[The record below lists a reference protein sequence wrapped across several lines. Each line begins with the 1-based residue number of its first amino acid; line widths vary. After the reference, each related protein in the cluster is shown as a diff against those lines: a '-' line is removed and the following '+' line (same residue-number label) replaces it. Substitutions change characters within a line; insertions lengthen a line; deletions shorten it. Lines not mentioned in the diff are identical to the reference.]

1 VAGCTVTA
9 LEDLRALMRARAL
22 VDRQL
27 EELVVQ
33 AVDDGS
39 DRGAV
44 AAALGMSRSS
54 LYREFGSKIREHR
67 EKGDVA

>member
-1 VAGCTVTA
+1 MAVGAVTA
-9 LEDLRALMRARAL
+9 LEDLRALARARAL

-33 AVDDGS
+33 ALCDGS

-44 AAALGMSRSS
+44 AGALGMSRSS
-54 LYREFGSKIREHR
+54 LYRMFGSQIRQHQQE
-67 EKGDVA
+67 GNA